1 MHMAHPKIKNMV
13 EKKSFLIFAIGV
25 GIAGIIIGGVIIWN
39 SAKIVLNP

>member
-1 MHMAHPKIKNMV
+1 MAHPKIKNMV